1 MVLEIRDKVFDTL
14 RIKNLLRQGEN
25 NVDTVQFS
33 VKRYYNGLD
42 LSTLSYVLYGDS
54 RANTRA
60 SVELEQEIQE
70 DKLTLIWNITKDF
83 TAVPGTLTLLIK
95 GYNTQKQEVIKFT
108 GYSPI
113 EVKKTDPN
121 GATIVP
127 PESEYDQALEK
138 LYQIL
143 EEAKEV
149 SMYPPRIGENDN
161 WEVYNNVLN
170 EYVDTGISVRGAQ
183 PKGEWSA
190 SATYQKLDIVSYQGS
205 SFAVLKEITGIVPT
219 NDNINYMLIA
229 QKGDVGK
236 SAYEY
241 AKESGFVGTEQE
253 FAQAQSDIL
262 NAKNEV
268 ESVKEEVSLI
278 QTQVNQSATQ
288 VSNDKQVVETARQDV
303 SLKHTEV
310 LEKAEQVKTSVESFD
325 SSVVQAKEE
334 IETSKTN
341 AIQEIN
347 RSGEAAKQSVIA
359 EGTNQTQSVTNAGT
373 QSVANV
379 QSKATEQLNLIA
391 NAGTTEVQKVATEGA
406 KQAEEIKAIES
417 LLPVPTAQDAG
428 KVPVVD
434 AAGTGYEL
442 QKVSGSGGNEPI
454 YTYQDMEL
462 VWERGM
468 CLSNGTPNPDI
479 EGFYTLIPINSGDK
493 LILNGYAQAGGYFT
507 LQMEKGYNQQI
518 MQYLKCQDGSS
529 ILDYYQQNMRIEG
542 LKVECIKAGKICIN
556 SKAPSTIQKLVEI
569 SLPELIQMIPTKI
582 SQLEN
587 DSEFVDSAKLQ
598 EVAQSI
604 PTKVSQLENDS
615 QFLNAE
621 SAKGIIN
628 RQIGNST
635 LQIYHTVY
643 GIVGREQQIF
653 KYSIF
658 NTSFKNALY
667 VKMQGAYN
675 FPRYLNINS
684 LPEGNTV
691 VDMEITNNNNISID
705 KKTVTF
711 KAKRPENPATPKNIL
726 FIGDSRTYSG
736 DMVTEVSRM
745 LSGTKGEAT
754 APTTFGLENYRVVGR
769 RKSKFDARVGF
780 EGNSGWTTRTYALW
794 GVNSLALSVS
804 EALDLKIGATYTYT
818 AANGKQATVMIE
830 EIDGNSITCD
840 FPGWSQTSSAPAEQK
855 GTMQKASGEGAE
867 ILEFTAFSEGKY
879 SPFLRNGE
887 VDFKIYADKYCDSQL
902 DCVCIWLGINDLIG
916 ISENTDQAIDFVIN
930 DFIVKYL
937 KIMIDKIFEQFPA
950 CKVLLGSEIL
960 PSQNGGLSTSVQ
972 AQYSSI
978 PEGMNY
984 IIYKTNQAYIKLAE
998 QYENCF
1004 YLDNNCQF
1012 DAENGYETI
1021 NKPVNLR
1028 DPKTEKVGNNNV
1040 HPTKYGY
1047 WQQADSFTRAII
1059 NLI

>member
-1 MVLEIRDKVFDTL
+1 MGVQLKVKGKEFESL
-14 RIKNLLRQGEN
+14 PIVNLLRQGEN
-25 NVDTVQFS
+25 NADEITIQLP
-33 VKRYYNGLD
+33 KMHGDLD
-42 LSTLSYVLYGDS
+42 LSTLEYKIYGKNWRGETGSQALIRRIEGDS
-54 RANTRA
+54 VLLSWRVSVNFTGGLDGDIKLVLKGYRANGD
-60 SVELEQEIQE
+60 V
-70 DKLTLIWNITKDF
+70 
-83 TAVPGTLTLLIK
+83 
-95 GYNTQKQEVIKFT
+95 VIKFVGVT
-108 GYSPI
+108 PI
-113 EVKKTDPN
+113 HIYRDPA
-121 GATIVP
+121 GGEVP
-127 PESEYDQALEK
+127 PPASEFEQALKEMY
-138 LYQIL
+138 LVVD
-143 EEAKEV
+143 EARQ
-149 SMYPPRIGENDN
+149 S
-161 WEVYNNVLN
+161 
-170 EYVDTGISVRGAQ
+170 AQ
-183 PKGEWSA
+183 SA
-190 SATYQKLDIVSYQGS
+190 ATS
-205 SFAVLKEITGIVPT
+205 ER
-219 NDNINYMLIA
+219 NA
-229 QKGDVGK
+229 QKHAENARE
-236 SAYEY
+236 SA
-241 AKESGFVGTEQE
+241 
-253 FAQAQSDIL
+253 D
-262 NAKNEV
+262 NA
-268 ESVKEEVSLI
+268 
-278 QTQVNQSATQ
+278 
-288 VSNDKQVVETARQDV
+288 
-303 SLKHTEV
+303 
-310 LEKAEQVKTSVESFD
+310 
-325 SSVVQAKEE
+325 
-334 IETSKTN
+334 
-341 AIQEIN
+341 
-347 RSGEAAKQSVIA
+347 
-359 EGTNQTQSVTNAGT
+359 
-373 QSVANV
+373 
-379 QSKATEQLNLIA
+379 
-391 NAGTTEVQKVATEGA
+391 QKVASHPPVIGSNGNWELYDKATGKYVDSGKPSRGEQGPQGNPGPQGIQGEQGA
-406 KQAEEIKAIES
+406 AGPVGAQGERGERGPQGEQGLPGKDG
-417 LLPVPTAQDAG
+417 LGLPVPTAQDAG

-442 QKVSGSGGNEPI
+442 QKVSGSGDNEPI

-468 CLSNGTPNPDI
+468 YLSNGTPNSNAD
-479 EGFYTLIPINSGDK
+479 GFYTLISINPGDK
-493 LILNGYAQAGGYFT
+493 LILSGHAQAGGYFT

-518 MQYLKCQDGSS
+518 GQYLKCQDGSN
-529 ILDYYQQNMRIEG
+529 ILDYYQQNMKIEG
-542 LKVECIKAGKICIN
+542 LKVECLKAGKICIN
-556 SKAPSTIQKLVEI
+556 SKTPSTIQKLVEI
-569 SLPELIQMIPTKI
+569 SLPELIQLIPTKT

-598 EVAQSI
+598 EVAKSI

-754 APTTFGLENYRVVGR
+754 APTTFGMENYRVVGR

-794 GVNSLALSVS
+794 GVKSLTLSVS
-804 EALDLKIGATYTYT
+804 GSPDLRIGATYTYT

-840 FPGWSQTSSAPAEQK
+840 FPSWSQTSTAPAEQR

-867 ILEFTAFSEGKY
+867 SFEFIAFSEGKY
-879 SPFLRNGE
+879 SPFLRNGK
-887 VDFKIYADKYCDSQL
+887 VDFKVYADKYCDGRL

-916 ISENTDQAIDFVIN
+916 ISENTDQAIEFVIN
-930 DFIVKYL
+930 GFIVKYL
-937 KIMIDKIFEQFPA
+937 KIMLDKIFEQFPT

>member
-1 MVLEIRDKVFDTL
+1 MGMKSKNELTVYGKKIDVSPIINKIIEGEENVDIV
-14 RIKNLLRQGEN
+14 RIKMPLTYEQIDLTNLN
-25 NVDTVQFS
+25 
-33 VKRYYNGLD
+33 YI
-42 LSTLSYVLYGDS
+42 LYCDS
-54 RANTRA
+54 ENTRA
-60 SVELEQEIQE
+60 SQNLNKIVDDEG
-70 DKLTLIWNITKDF
+70 LTLEWKITADF
-83 TAVPGTLTLLIK
+83 TVVPGALKITIK
-95 GYNTQKQEVIKFT
+95 GYDAKKDLIIKLVANN
-108 GYSPI
+108 PI
-113 EVKKTDPN
+113 YVCRNPA
-121 GATIVP
+121 G
-127 PESEYDQALEK
+127 
-138 LYQIL
+138 
-143 EEAKEV
+143 
-149 SMYPPRIGENDN
+149 GENPPPP
-161 WEVYNNVLN
+161 N
-170 EYVDTGISVRGAQ
+170 EIEQT
-183 PKGEWSA
+183 
-190 SATYQKLDIVSYQGS
+190 
-205 SFAVLKEITGIVPT
+205 LKEMYVV
-219 NDNINYMLIA
+219 L
-229 QKGDVGK
+229 
-236 SAYEY
+236 ER
-241 AKESGFVGTEQE
+241 TEQCAE
-253 FAQAQSDIL
+253 NAQNSAN
-262 NAKNEV
+262 NA
-268 ESVKEEVSLI
+268 
-278 QTQVNQSATQ
+278 
-288 VSNDKQVVETARQDV
+288 
-303 SLKHTEV
+303 
-310 LEKAEQVKTSVESFD
+310 
-325 SSVVQAKEE
+325 
-334 IETSKTN
+334 
-341 AIQEIN
+341 
-347 RSGEAAKQSVIA
+347 
-359 EGTNQTQSVTNAGT
+359 
-373 QSVANV
+373 
-379 QSKATEQLNLIA
+379 
-391 NAGTTEVQKVATEGA
+391 QKVASHPPIIGDNGNWETYDKATGGYTDSGKPSRGEQGPQGNPGPQGIQGEQGATGPAGPRGEQGEQGPQGEQGLPGKDGAQGPQGAQGETGPMGPPGPEG
-406 KQAEEIKAIES
+406 KQGPQGVPGPRGEQGIPGPKGDPGEPGQKGEPGKDG
-417 LLPVPTAQDAG
+417 LGLPAPTAQDAG

-442 QKVSGSGGNEPI
+442 QKVSGSGDNEPI

-468 CLSNGTPNPDI
+468 CLSNGTPNSDAD
-479 EGFYTLIPINSGDK
+479 GFYTLISINPGDK
-493 LILNGYAQAGGYFT
+493 LILSGYAQAGGYFT

-518 MQYLKCQDGSS
+518 GQYLKCQDGSN

-542 LKVECIKAGKICIN
+542 LKVECLKAGKICIN
-556 SKAPSTIQKLVEI
+556 SKTPSTIQKLVEI
-569 SLPELIQMIPTKI
+569 SLPELIQLIPTKT

-598 EVAQSI
+598 EVAKSI

-780 EGNSGWTTRTYALW
+780 EGNSGWTTRTYALS
-794 GVNSLALSVS
+794 GVKSLALSVS
-804 EALDLKIGATYTYT
+804 GSPDLRIGATYTYT

-830 EIDGNSITCD
+830 EIDGNSIACD
-840 FPGWSQTSSAPAEQK
+840 FPSWSQTSTAPAEQR

-867 ILEFTAFSEGKY
+867 SFEFIAFSEGKY
-879 SPFLRNGE
+879 SPFLRNGK
-887 VDFKIYADKYCDSQL
+887 VDFKTYADKYCDGQL
-902 DCVCIWLGINDLIG
+902 DCVCIWIGINDLIG
-916 ISENTDQAIDFVIN
+916 ISENTDQAIEFVIN

-937 KIMIDKIFEQFPA
+937 KIMLDKIFEQFPT

>member
-1 MVLEIRDKVFDTL
+1 MGVQLKVKGKEFESL
-14 RIKNLLRQGEN
+14 PIVNLLRQGEN
-25 NVDTVQFS
+25 NADEITIQLP
-33 VKRYYNGLD
+33 KMHGDLD
-42 LSTLSYVLYGDS
+42 LSTLEYKIYGKNWRGETGSQALIRRIEGESVLLSWRVSVDFTGGLDGDIKLVLKGY
-54 RANTRA
+54 RAN
-60 SVELEQEIQE
+60 E
-70 DKLTLIWNITKDF
+70 D
-83 TAVPGTLTLLIK
+83 A
-95 GYNTQKQEVIKFT
+95 VIKFVGVT
-108 GYSPI
+108 PI
-113 EVKKTDPN
+113 HIYRDPA
-121 GATIVP
+121 GGEVP
-127 PESEYDQALEK
+127 PPASEFEQALKEMY
-138 LYQIL
+138 LVVD
-143 EEAKEV
+143 EARQ
-149 SMYPPRIGENDN
+149 S
-161 WEVYNNVLN
+161 
-170 EYVDTGISVRGAQ
+170 AQ
-183 PKGEWSA
+183 SA
-190 SATYQKLDIVSYQGS
+190 ATS
-205 SFAVLKEITGIVPT
+205 ER
-219 NDNINYMLIA
+219 NA
-229 QKGDVGK
+229 QKHAENARE
-236 SAYEY
+236 SA
-241 AKESGFVGTEQE
+241 
-253 FAQAQSDIL
+253 D
-262 NAKNEV
+262 NA
-268 ESVKEEVSLI
+268 
-278 QTQVNQSATQ
+278 
-288 VSNDKQVVETARQDV
+288 
-303 SLKHTEV
+303 
-310 LEKAEQVKTSVESFD
+310 
-325 SSVVQAKEE
+325 
-334 IETSKTN
+334 
-341 AIQEIN
+341 
-347 RSGEAAKQSVIA
+347 
-359 EGTNQTQSVTNAGT
+359 
-373 QSVANV
+373 
-379 QSKATEQLNLIA
+379 
-391 NAGTTEVQKVATEGA
+391 QKVASHPPVIGSNGNWELYDKATGKYVDSGKPSRGEQGPQGNPGPQGIQGEQGATGPAGPRGEQGEQGPQGEQGLPGKDGAQGPQGAQGETGPMGPPGPEG
-406 KQAEEIKAIES
+406 KQGPQGVPGPRGEQGIPGPKGDPGEPGQKGEPGKDG
-417 LLPVPTAQDAG
+417 LGLPVPTAQDAG

-442 QKVSGSGGNEPI
+442 QKVSGSGDNEPI

-468 CLSNGTPNPDI
+468 CLSNGTPNSDAD
-479 EGFYTLIPINSGDK
+479 GFYTLISINPGDK
-493 LILNGYAQAGGYFT
+493 LILSGHAQAGGYFT

-518 MQYLKCQDGSS
+518 GQYLKCQDGSN

-542 LKVECIKAGKICIN
+542 LKVECLKAGKICIN
-556 SKAPSTIQKLVEI
+556 SKTPSTIQKLVEI
-569 SLPELIQMIPTKI
+569 SLPELIQLIPTKT

-598 EVAQSI
+598 EVAKSI

-769 RKSKFDARVGF
+769 RKSKLDARVGF
-780 EGNSGWTTRTYALW
+780 EGNSGWTTRTYALS
-794 GVNSLALSVS
+794 GVKSLALSVS
-804 EALDLKIGATYTYT
+804 GSPDLRIGATYTYT

-830 EIDGNSITCD
+830 EIDGNSIACD
-840 FPGWSQTSSAPAEQK
+840 FPSWSQTSTAPAEQK

-867 ILEFTAFSEGKY
+867 SFEFIAFSEGKY
-879 SPFLRNGE
+879 SPFLRNGK
-887 VDFKIYADKYCDSQL
+887 VDFKIYADKYCDGRL
-902 DCVCIWLGINDLIG
+902 DCVCIWIGINDLIG
-916 ISENTDQAIDFVIN
+916 ISENTDQAIEFVIN

-937 KIMIDKIFEQFPA
+937 KIMLDKIFEQFPT

>member
-1 MVLEIRDKVFDTL
+1 MGVQLKVKGKEFESL
-14 RIKNLLRQGEN
+14 PIVNLLRQGEN
-25 NVDTVQFS
+25 NADEITIQLP
-33 VKRYYNGLD
+33 KMHGDLD
-42 LSTLSYVLYGDS
+42 LSTLEYKIYGKNWRGETGSQALIRRIEGESVLLSWRVSVDFTGGLDGDIKLVLKGY
-54 RANTRA
+54 RAN
-60 SVELEQEIQE
+60 E
-70 DKLTLIWNITKDF
+70 D
-83 TAVPGTLTLLIK
+83 A
-95 GYNTQKQEVIKFT
+95 VIKFVGVT
-108 GYSPI
+108 PI
-113 EVKKTDPN
+113 HIYRDPA
-121 GATIVP
+121 GGEVP
-127 PESEYDQALEK
+127 PPASEFEQALKEMY
-138 LYQIL
+138 LVVD
-143 EEAKEV
+143 EARQ
-149 SMYPPRIGENDN
+149 S
-161 WEVYNNVLN
+161 
-170 EYVDTGISVRGAQ
+170 AQ
-183 PKGEWSA
+183 SA
-190 SATYQKLDIVSYQGS
+190 ATS
-205 SFAVLKEITGIVPT
+205 ER
-219 NDNINYMLIA
+219 NA
-229 QKGDVGK
+229 QKHAENARE
-236 SAYEY
+236 SA
-241 AKESGFVGTEQE
+241 
-253 FAQAQSDIL
+253 D
-262 NAKNEV
+262 NA
-268 ESVKEEVSLI
+268 
-278 QTQVNQSATQ
+278 
-288 VSNDKQVVETARQDV
+288 
-303 SLKHTEV
+303 
-310 LEKAEQVKTSVESFD
+310 
-325 SSVVQAKEE
+325 
-334 IETSKTN
+334 
-341 AIQEIN
+341 
-347 RSGEAAKQSVIA
+347 
-359 EGTNQTQSVTNAGT
+359 
-373 QSVANV
+373 
-379 QSKATEQLNLIA
+379 
-391 NAGTTEVQKVATEGA
+391 QKVASHPPVIGSNGNWELYDKATGKYVDSGKPSRGEQGPQGNPGPQGIQGEQGA
-406 KQAEEIKAIES
+406 AGPVGAQGERGERGPQGEQGLPGKDG
-417 LLPVPTAQDAG
+417 LGLPVPTAQDAG

-442 QKVSGSGGNEPI
+442 QKVSGSGDNEPI

-468 CLSNGTPNPDI
+468 YLSNGTPNSNAD
-479 EGFYTLIPINSGDK
+479 GFYTLISINPGDK
-493 LILNGYAQAGGYFT
+493 LILSGHAQAGGYFT

-518 MQYLKCQDGSS
+518 GQYLKCQDGSN
-529 ILDYYQQNMRIEG
+529 ILDYYQQNMKIEG
-542 LKVECIKAGKICIN
+542 LKVECLKAGKICIN
-556 SKAPSTIQKLVEI
+556 SKTPSTIQKLVEI
-569 SLPELIQMIPTKI
+569 SLPELIQLIPTKT

-598 EVAQSI
+598 EVAKSI

-754 APTTFGLENYRVVGR
+754 APTTFGMENYRVVGR

-794 GVNSLALSVS
+794 GVKSLTLSVS
-804 EALDLKIGATYTYT
+804 GSPDLRIGATYTYT

-840 FPGWSQTSSAPAEQK
+840 FPSWSQTSTAPAEQR

-867 ILEFTAFSEGKY
+867 SFEFIAFSEGKY
-879 SPFLRNGE
+879 SPFLRNGK
-887 VDFKIYADKYCDSQL
+887 VDFKVYADKYCDGRL

-916 ISENTDQAIDFVIN
+916 ISENTDQAIEFVIN
-930 DFIVKYL
+930 GFIVKYL
-937 KIMIDKIFEQFPA
+937 KIMLDKIFEQFPT

>member
-1 MVLEIRDKVFDTL
+1 MSDIQLQISGKQIDT
-14 RIKNLLRQGEN
+14 IPIINLLRQGEN
-25 NVDTVQFS
+25 NADTILMQLPPKYGDIVLD
-33 VKRYYNGLD
+33 GL
-42 LSTLSYVLYGDS
+42 TYIMYGDS
-54 RANTRA
+54 KSGTRA
-60 SVELEQEIQE
+60 SQTLEKEINSE
-70 DKLTLIWNITKDF
+70 GVLLRWKISDDF
-83 TAVPGTLTLLIK
+83 TAVTGELKLMLKGFLPDGNPIIKWVGGTINVYCDPAGGLYPPPVSEIEQALKEMYAVLGQAQNVATYPPIIGDNGNWETYDKATGGYTDSGKPSRGEQGPQGNPGPQGIQ
-95 GYNTQKQEVIKFT
+95 GE
-108 GYSPI
+108 P
-113 EVKKTDPN
+113 
-121 GATIVP
+121 GATGP
-127 PESEYDQALEK
+127 AG
-138 LYQIL
+138 
-143 EEAKEV
+143 
-149 SMYPPRIGENDN
+149 PRGEQGEQGPQGEQGLPGKD
-161 WEVYNNVLN
+161 
-170 EYVDTGISVRGAQ
+170 GAQ
-183 PKGEWSA
+183 GPQGAQGETGPMGPPGPEGKQGPQGVPGPRGEQGIPGPKGDPGEP
-190 SATYQKLDIVSYQGS
+190 G
-205 SFAVLKEITGIVPT
+205 
-219 NDNINYMLIA
+219 
-229 QKGDVGK
+229 QKGEPGK
-236 SAYEY
+236 D
-241 AKESGFVGTEQE
+241 GLG
-253 FAQAQSDIL
+253 
-262 NAKNEV
+262 
-268 ESVKEEVSLI
+268 
-278 QTQVNQSATQ
+278 
-288 VSNDKQVVETARQDV
+288 
-303 SLKHTEV
+303 
-310 LEKAEQVKTSVESFD
+310 
-325 SSVVQAKEE
+325 
-334 IETSKTN
+334 
-341 AIQEIN
+341 
-347 RSGEAAKQSVIA
+347 
-359 EGTNQTQSVTNAGT
+359 
-373 QSVANV
+373 
-379 QSKATEQLNLIA
+379 
-391 NAGTTEVQKVATEGA
+391 
-406 KQAEEIKAIES
+406 
-417 LLPVPTAQDAG
+417 LPVPTAQDAG

-442 QKVSGSGGNEPI
+442 QKVSGSGDNEPI

-468 CLSNGTPNPDI
+468 CLSNGTPNSDAD
-479 EGFYTLIPINSGDK
+479 GFYTLISINPGDK
-493 LILNGYAQAGGYFT
+493 LILSGHAQAGGYFT

-518 MQYLKCQDGSS
+518 GQYLKCQDGSN

-542 LKVECIKAGKICIN
+542 LKVECLKAGKICIN
-556 SKAPSTIQKLVEI
+556 SKTPSTIQKLVEI
-569 SLPELIQMIPTKI
+569 SLPELIQLIPTKT

-598 EVAQSI
+598 EVAKSI

-780 EGNSGWTTRTYALW
+780 EGNSGWTTRTYALS
-794 GVNSLALSVS
+794 GVKSLALSVS
-804 EALDLKIGATYTYT
+804 GSPDLRIGATYTYT

-840 FPGWSQTSSAPAEQK
+840 FPSWSQTSTAPAEQK

-867 ILEFTAFSEGKY
+867 SFEFIAFSEGKY
-879 SPFLRNGE
+879 SPFLRNGK
-887 VDFKIYADKYCDSQL
+887 VDFKIYADKYCDGRL
-902 DCVCIWLGINDLIG
+902 DCVCIWIGINDLIG
-916 ISENTDQAIDFVIN
+916 ISENTDQAIEFVIN

-937 KIMIDKIFEQFPA
+937 KIMLDKIFEQFPA